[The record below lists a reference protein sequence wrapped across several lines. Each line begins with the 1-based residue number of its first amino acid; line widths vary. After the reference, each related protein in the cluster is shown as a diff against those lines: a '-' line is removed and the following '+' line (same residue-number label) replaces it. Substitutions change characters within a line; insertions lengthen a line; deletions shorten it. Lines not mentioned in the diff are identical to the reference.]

1 MDLDT
6 GNFIT
11 ATRTA
16 LAQVTALV
24 VHYSFSVVGAIILL
38 GLGWFLAQLLSRWL
52 YEAVSKLHGID
63 ITLAQ
68 FFSNVLR
75 YGILTLV
82 FVTVLGQFGVQTT
95 SIVAA
100 LGAAGLAI
108 GLALQGTLQNIAAGI
123 MLLVLRP
130 LRVGEYIQTSNITGT
145 VVEVGLFATELKT
158 ADGLFL
164 LAPNSTLWNTPIINH
179 SRRSERLQELSVA
192 IGNDTDLAMVKQLL
206 LDIVVSDSRVQKQP
220 PARVFSDDLTADKT
234 VLKIAYWART
244 ANWTETRRDLID
256 RIRQS
261 LTDKGVHLK

>member
-6 GNFIT
+6 GNFIA

-16 LAQVTALV
+16 LTQITALV

-52 YEAVSKLHGID
+52 FEAVSKLHGID

-68 FFSNVLR
+68 FFANVLR
-75 YGILTLV
+75 YGLLTLV

-130 LRVGEYIQTSNITGT
+130 LRVGEYIQTSSVTGT
-145 VVEVGLFATELKT
+145 VIEVGLFATELKT
-158 ADGLFL
+158 AEGLFL

-179 SRRSERLQELSVA
+179 SRRPERLQELSVA
-192 IGNDTDLAMVKQLL
+192 IANDVNLDMVKGMLH
-206 LDIVVSDSRVQKQP
+206 DIVVSDDRVQRSP

-234 VLKIAYWART
+234 VLKVAYWART
-244 ANWTETRRDLID
+244 ADWSDTRRDLID
-256 RIRQS
+256 RMRRELS
-261 LTDKGVHLK
+261 EKGVHLK

>member
-1 MDLDT
+1 MDFDKINVL
-6 GNFIT
+6 T

-24 VHYSFSVVGAIILL
+24 VHYSFSVIGAIILL
-38 GLGWFLAQLLSRWL
+38 CLGWFLAQLLSRWL
-52 YEAVSKLHGID
+52 FEAVSKLHGID

-68 FFSNVLR
+68 FFANVLR
-75 YGILTLV
+75 YGVLTLV

-130 LRVGEYIQTSNITGT
+130 LRVGEYIQTANVTGT
-145 VVEVGLFATELKT
+145 VVEVGLFATELET

-164 LAPNSTLWNTPIINH
+164 LAPNSTLWNTPITNH
-179 SRRSERLQELSVA
+179 SRKPQRLQELSIA
-192 IGNDTDLAMVKQLL
+192 IGNDTDLTIVKQLL
-206 LDIVVSDSRVQKQP
+206 LDIVLGDDRVQKRP
-220 PARVFSDDLTADKT
+220 PARVYSDDLTADKT

-244 ANWTETRRDLID
+244 VDWSETRRDLID
-256 RIRQS
+256 QIRRS
-261 LTDKGVHLK
+261 LAERGVHLK